1 MRKNRDMDLSVIIVS
16 YNTADLIGP
25 CLTSIIDQTGGNK
38 EIFVVD
44 NASPDGSAAM
54 IAANFPDVH
63 LIANKENR
71 GFSVANNQAIAHCRG
86 RYILFLNPDTVLK
99 ENCLSTS
106 LSYLD
111 THPEIG
117 LAGLHILNSDGTD
130 QDSISWRYL
139 SQRYTS
145 GELTNLPGAIACVLG
160 AAMIAPREAIISV
173 GGFDEDYFLY
183 GEDEDLCLRMR
194 RRGLQI
200 GFIEAARVVHY
211 HGQSE
216 RKSTSTEVWRKKIK
230 AEHLFYRKHYR
241 PETIARI
248 TRAEMLKTRW
258 RILTL
263 KLCLPFTKNKREAK
277 EKLNKYEVIHDD
289 LRRRKLSKE

>member
-1 MRKNRDMDLSVIIVS
+1 MDISVVIVS

-25 CLTSIIDQTGGNK
+25 CLASVIEQTGVDK

-44 NASPDGSAAM
+44 NASTDGSDTF
-54 IAANFPDVH
+54 IAAGFDDVH

-71 GFSVANNQAIAHCRG
+71 GFAVANNQAIAHCRG

-99 ENCLSTS
+99 ENCLATG
-106 LSYLD
+106 LSYMEK
-111 THPEIG
+111 HPEIG
-117 LAGLHILNSDGTD
+117 LAGLHIINPDGTD
-130 QDSISWRYL
+130 QDSVSRRYL

-145 GELTNLPGAIACVLG
+145 GEISNLPGDIACVLG

-200 GFIEAARVVHY
+200 GFIEAAMVVHY

-216 RKSTSTEVWRKKIK
+216 RKSTSAEVWRKKIR
-230 AEHLFYRKHYR
+230 AEYLFYRKHYR
-241 PETIARI
+241 PETIASI
-248 TRAEMLKTRW
+248 IRAETLKTRW
-258 RILTL
+258 RLLTL
-263 KLCLPFTKNKREAK
+263 KICLPFINNKGEAR
-277 EKLNKYEVIHDD
+277 EKLNKYRVIHDE
-289 LRRRKLSKE
+289 LRRRKISKE

>member
-1 MRKNRDMDLSVIIVS
+1 MDISVIIVS

-25 CLTSIIDQTGGNK
+25 CLTSVLDQTGVDK
-38 EIFVVD
+38 EIFIVD
-44 NASPDGSAAM
+44 NASPDGSAAL
-54 IAANFPDVH
+54 INKAFPAIH
-63 LIANKENR
+63 LIANEENR
-71 GFSVANNQAIAHCRG
+71 GFAVANNQAIAHCRG
-86 RYILFLNPDTVLK
+86 RYILFLNPDTVLQ

-111 THPEIG
+111 GHPEIG
-117 LAGLHILNSDGTD
+117 LAGLHILNPDGTD
-130 QDSISWRYL
+130 QESVSRRYL

-145 GELTNLPGAIACVLG
+145 GELTNLPGPIACVLG

-200 GFIEAARVVHY
+200 GFIAAARVVHY

-216 RKSTSTEVWRKKIK
+216 RKSTSAEVWRKKIR
-230 AEHLFYRKHYR
+230 AEYLFYRKHYR
-241 PETIARI
+241 PDTIARI
-248 TRAEMLKTRW
+248 TRTERLKARW
-258 RILTL
+258 RIMTL
-263 KLCLPFTKNKREAK
+263 QLLLPFMKNRDIIRDKI
-277 EKLNKYEVIHDD
+277 NKYKAIQDE
-289 LRRRKLSKE
+289 LRQR